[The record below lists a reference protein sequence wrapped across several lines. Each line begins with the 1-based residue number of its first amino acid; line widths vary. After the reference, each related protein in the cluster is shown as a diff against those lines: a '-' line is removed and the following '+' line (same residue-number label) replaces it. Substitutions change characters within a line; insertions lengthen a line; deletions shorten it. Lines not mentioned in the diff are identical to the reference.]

1 MRKYLPKVNTSVFTI
16 ISIIIASISIL
27 SFANKVRAREAEFD
41 NGYESNY
48 PSNYNDTPSLK
59 SERDMLQTILDLL
72 DSNNDST
79 TLPTITPSTNPAQ
92 SQGSNPSPTSSISIP
107 PSTSFTAFRQCNYRN
122 NVLKTN
128 ADGTTCS
135 ICRAGC
141 GPTAVATA
149 LSIFGISADPVEI
162 VKKYSQN
169 NLFISCEGTNL
180 NDAKKI
186 FESYGLRTYPHLNKD
201 KKSSLFASESGFRID
216 EVAIDIRN
224 QVKNGWVVFALL
236 KMCSGGCKHFTIIT
250 DIDSQNRVTSYDP
263 YYEPPESSKT
273 PINYSSRSF
282 QPLYLYAFAVRR

>member
-27 SFANKVRAREAEFD
+27 FFANKVSAREAEFD

-72 DSNNDST
+72 DSNNDSIATPT
-79 TLPTITPSTNPAQ
+79 TNNVQPTTTPTT
-92 SQGSNPSPTSSISIP
+92 SNGQPTATQTP

-141 GPTAVATA
+141 GPTSVATA
-149 LSIFGISADPVEI
+149 LNIFGITADPVEV

-180 NDAKKI
+180 SDAKKI
-186 FESYGLRTYPHLNKD
+186 FESYGLRTYPNLNND
-201 KKSSLFASESGFRID
+201 QKSSLFASESGFRIN
-216 EVAIDIRN
+216 EVATDIRN

-263 YYEPPESSKT
+263 YYEPPESSKM
-273 PINYSSRSF
+273 PINYSNRSF

>member
-16 ISIIIASISIL
+16 IAITIASISIL
-27 SFANKVRAREAEFD
+27 SFANKVSAREAEFD

-72 DSNNDST
+72 DSNNDSIATPT
-79 TLPTITPSTNPAQ
+79 TNNVQPTTTPTT
-92 SQGSNPSPTSSISIP
+92 SNGQPTATQTP

-201 KKSSLFASESGFRID
+201 QKSSLFASESGFRID

>member
-72 DSNNDST
+72 DSNNDSIATPT
-79 TLPTITPSTNPAQ
+79 TNNVQPTTTPTT
-92 SQGSNPSPTSSISIP
+92 SNGQPTATQTP

-201 KKSSLFASESGFRID
+201 QKSSLFASESGFRID